1 MADIVTAIAA
11 VFAAI
16 FGGVFWHKK
25 QITKAKQSAIAGEAK
40 RAKIVRVGVK
50 KATDKIDKK
59 TEAKIRKVTA
69 QHTPPENPT
78 GADANELHKDA
89 TGGEW

>member
-11 VFAAI
+11 VLAAI

-25 QITKAKQSAIAGEAK
+25 QITKAKQSVIKSEEK
-40 RAKIVRVGVK
+40 RAQIVRANVK
-50 KATDKIDKK
+50 KTTDKIDKK
-59 TEAKIRKVTA
+59 TEARIRKVTA
-69 QHTPPENPT
+69 QHKPPARPT

-89 TGGEW
+89 TAGEW